1 MNLFT
6 KEPMAQP
13 TITIYPSPMLAAK
26 YVAKRVAEVIKQ
38 KQLKNQ
44 SAVLG
49 LATGKTP
56 VLVYQELIRLHREE
70 NLSFKNVISF
80 NLDEYYPM
88 SASNHH
94 SYHWFMKH
102 YLFDHVNIPQDQ
114 TYIPDGDGRLDH
126 QAILETCQIYEQK
139 IIEAGGIDLQLLGIG
154 HTGHIGFNEPGT
166 LETSTTRLV
175 DLNQITREDAIPDF
189 GSLDAVPS
197 HAITM
202 GVQTIAQARD
212 IILMAWN
219 QSKAEIIKKALQESV
234 SNSNPASYLQNY
246 KHVEFVLDH
255 QAASLL

>member
-26 YVAKRVAEVIKQ
+26 YVAQRVAEVIKQ

-88 SASNHH
+88 SASNQH
-94 SYHWFMKH
+94 SYHWFMKQH
-102 YLFDHVNIPQDQ
+102 LFNHIDIPNYQ
-114 TYIPDGDGRLDH
+114 THIPDGSLKKE
-126 QAILETCQIYEQK
+126 ALEDACQIYEQK